1 LFFFCEGVKEGSAV
15 IHILPIMSR
24 FLVPLF
30 NYKIV
35 NTKISDSKNLY
46 KFYPPFLEITSSGN
60 AEERAAAKV
69 LS

>member
-1 LFFFCEGVKEGSAV
+1 
-15 IHILPIMSR
+15 MSR